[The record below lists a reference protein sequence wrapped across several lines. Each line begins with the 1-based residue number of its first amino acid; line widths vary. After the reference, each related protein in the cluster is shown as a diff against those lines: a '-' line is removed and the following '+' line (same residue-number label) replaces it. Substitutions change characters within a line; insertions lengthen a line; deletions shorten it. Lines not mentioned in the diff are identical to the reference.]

1 MDPQV
6 ANPTLPSISS
16 STSHVAAVA
25 LKLPPYWPND
35 PGVWFAQVQAQFA
48 TRGITSEQ
56 TKYSYIVSA
65 LQPEIA
71 QEVRDILMNPPADNP
86 YSHLKAELI
95 RRTSISEQKRLHQLL
110 TQEELGD
117 RKPSQLLRSM
127 EQLLGSDHLEET
139 IFKQLFLQRLPHHV
153 QTILASS
160 RDDMKVTQLADLA
173 DRIIEVGSTS
183 TVSAVTTSSSSTS
196 NSSDLSQLRQQV
208 DKLTFQVQSLT
219 TQLQRER
226 GRSPNRRPH
235 RANSNRQRS
244 RSSSQKRPLCWYHWK
259 FGADARKCI
268 LPCNFKHTSSS
279 SNESRHSQQFSST
292 HAQGNDTAS
301 RD

>member
-1 MDPQV
+1 MNQQS
-6 ANPTLPSISS
+6 ANPAAAV
-16 STSHVAAVA
+16 SHVAAVA

-35 PGVWFAQVQAQFA
+35 PAVWFAQVQAQFM
-48 TRGITSEQ
+48 TRGITSEETQ
-56 TKYSYIVSA
+56 FAYIVSA

-71 QEVRDILMNPPADNP
+71 QEVRDILMNPPKDTP

-95 RRTSISEQKRLHQLL
+95 RRTSVSEQKRLHQLL

-117 RKPSQLLRSM
+117 RKPSQLLRRM
-127 EQLLGSDHLEET
+127 EQLLGSDHLDET

-173 DRIIEVGSTS
+173 DRIIDIGSTS
-183 TVSAVTTSSSSTS
+183 TVSAVSSPSFSTSSSE
-196 NSSDLSQLRQQV
+196 LSQLQQQV
-208 DKLTFQVQSLT
+208 DRLTFQVQSLT
-219 TQLQRER
+219 TQLQHER
-226 GRSPNRRPH
+226 GRSPNRRPQRPNTH
-235 RANSNRQRS
+235 SNRQRS

-259 FGADARKCI
+259 HGAEARKCTP
-268 LPCNFKHTSSS
+268 PCNFNHASLFSSDSQQPS
-279 SNESRHSQQFSST
+279 SNT
-292 HAQGNDTAS
+292 HAQGNDRAS